1 MHWIS
6 RNTPLRSISK
16 DGSRFVTDEFFNTWI
31 AVAGLVFVT
40 CGAAYL
46 LSAAM
51 AAHKSL
57 HLIGYT
63 LYAFGAINLFVMSV
77 LHHGIDGSPKTEE
90 TFRQLDYC
98 AIFLMIAGTQSP
110 FFLIL
115 MRNPLGWTIF
125 GIEWGLTVLGIVL
138 KLGFPRVPKKITTS
152 IYLLMGWLG
161 IFVVPSLY
169 LQCGVVPTLLL
180 LSGGLLYTIG
190 SLIFQF
196 ERPNPCPGKFGFHEI
211 WHSMVVTAAILHF
224 FVMVYL
230 LRL

>member
-1 MHWIS
+1 MNWIS
-6 RNTPLRSISK
+6 RSSPLRAISK
-16 DGSRFVTDEFFNTWI
+16 DGSVHVTDEFYNTWI
-31 AVAGLVFVT
+31 AIAGLALVVLGST
-40 CGAAYL
+40 YL
-46 LSAAM
+46 LHAAM
-51 AAHKSL
+51 AADKSR
-57 HLIGYT
+57 HIIGYA
-63 LYAFGAINLFVMSV
+63 LYAFGSINLFIMSV

-125 GIEWGLTVLGIVL
+125 GIEWALAILGIVL
-138 KLGFPRVPKKITTS
+138 KTGFPRVPKKVTTS
-152 IYLLMGWLG
+152 IYLIMGWLG

-169 LQCGVVPTLLL
+169 VQGGIVPTALL

-190 SLIFQF
+190 SLIFQL
-196 ERPNPCPGKFGFHEI
+196 ERPNPWPGKFGFHEI
-211 WHSMVVTAAILHF
+211 WHSMVVTAAALHF
-224 FVMVYL
+224 CVMVYL

>member
-1 MHWIS
+1 MNWIS
-6 RNTPLRSISK
+6 RSSPLRTISK
-16 DGSRFVTDEFFNTWI
+16 DGSTHVTDEFYNTWI
-31 AVAGLVFVT
+31 AVVGLVFAIF
-40 CGAAYL
+40 GAVYL
-46 LSAAM
+46 LHAA
-51 AAHKSL
+51 AEAHKTL
-57 HLIGYT
+57 HIIGYA
-63 LYAFGAINLFVMSV
+63 LYAFGSINLFAMSV

-125 GIEWGLTVLGIVL
+125 GIEWALTVLGIVL
-138 KLGFPRVPKKITTS
+138 KMGFPRVPKKVTTS
-152 IYLLMGWLG
+152 IYLIMGWLG

-169 LQCGVVPTLLL
+169 MQGGIVPTLLL

-190 SLIFQF
+190 SLIFQL
-196 ERPNPCPGKFGFHEI
+196 ERPNPWPGKFGFHEI

-224 FVMVYL
+224 CVMVYL